1 MFLTCLAFATLLCGV
16 RILQALGLVVW
27 AVRQKKQLL
36 ENRKIYYGKV
46 RRPAVWRQS
55 LRIAVPILILL
66 VLLTEAVAEGMD
78 QAAVICAAA
87 FLVFGIM
94 FAFIANTRPSRGEN
108 WVIQIVTEIAVP
120 IALTV
125 ITLVTVILTDSF
137 TELDDGKAGADG
149 GDFVLAPLI
158 QEDFK
163 QTSGKLAYI
172 DLGKQKNFLG
182 EMSYYYVE
190 YLAESDSA
198 LTDNIRYEIYESSYS
213 KILNGIWE
221 RKLKDRDSLEDC
233 SEAWETEQAVVNRQY
248 LNQYYV
254 RDKNKVF
261 TLVTADYLNEEQIR
275 VIKEKIGM

>member
-1 MFLTCLAFATLLCGV
+1 M
-16 RILQALGLVVW
+16 VW

-46 RRPAVWRQS
+46 RRPAVWRQR

-108 WVIQIVTEIAVP
+108 WVIQIGTGIAVP

-261 TLVTADYLNEEQIR
+261 TLVTADYLNEEQIQ